1 MSFVTVDVVVV
12 DGLLVVETKTAAE
25 CEATV
30 VWSLLEEEDRTLWV
44 TFASLL
50 VKLEVILEMVSSC
63 FS

>member
-30 VWSLLEEEDRTLWV
+30 VWSLLEEDRTLWV

-50 VKLEVILEMVSSC
+50 VKLEVIIEMVSSC